1 MLFFCEKVVVDV
13 MIEEKIIYVKYKI
26 EGCYKINLDI
36 FYFIIFFI
44 CVLFIFC
51 MSNYNMLNLI

>member
-36 FYFIIFFI
+36 FYFII
-44 CVLFIFC
+44 LFIWLLFV
-51 MSNYNMLNLI
+51 YFFYE

>member
-36 FYFIIFFI
+36 FYFILFFI
-44 CVLFIFC
+44 CVFICLFFVWVI
-51 MSNYNMLNLI
+51 LIC

>member
-36 FYFIIFFI
+36 FYFIIYYFLYVF
-44 CVLFIFC
+44 LFVYFL
-51 MSNYNMLNLI
+51 YE